1 MLNLKQGLEVM
12 PTNTNVQRLD
22 RIEEKIDKLAEA
34 MVSLARAEEKI
45 GSLQQDHQQT
55 FDRMNRF
62 SVKLDEIQR
71 KVDSNA
77 KTVDFIHKLF
87 WVCIVTIVTGVA
99 SQIWM

>member
-1 MLNLKQGLEVM
+1 MAT
-12 PTNTNVQRLD
+12 PSPANVRLD
-22 RIEEKIDKLAEA
+22 RIEEKIDNLASA

-45 GSLQQDHQQT
+45 DTLKRDHT
-55 FDRMNRF
+55 NGFDRMNRF
-62 SVKLDEIQR
+62 SEKLDDIEK

-87 WVCIVTIVTGVA
+87 WICIATAVAGVA

>member
-1 MLNLKQGLEVM
+1 M
-12 PTNTNVQRLD
+12 RLD

-45 GSLQQDHQQT
+45 NILQSDHHDQKS
-55 FDRMNRF
+55 RMNRF
-62 SVKLDEIQR
+62 SDKLDAIEK

-87 WVCIVTIVTGVA
+87 WICIVAIVTGIA
-99 SQIWM
+99 SQIWMN